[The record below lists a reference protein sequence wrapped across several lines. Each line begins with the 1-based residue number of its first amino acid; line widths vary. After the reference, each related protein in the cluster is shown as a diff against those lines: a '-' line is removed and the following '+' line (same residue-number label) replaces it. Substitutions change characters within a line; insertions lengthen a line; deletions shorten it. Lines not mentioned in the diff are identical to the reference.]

1 MLNTISKMEKLKLR
15 SRERINRVSTRYRR
29 DELYGIDW
37 DQRLLGITGSRGVGK
52 TTLVLQHI
60 RERHGLGNE
69 ALYLSLDDLYFT
81 EHRLLDLAED
91 FRREGGLFVYLDE
104 VHKYPGWANEV
115 KTLYDLYPDLNI
127 VFTGSSML
135 ELYKAN
141 ADLSRR
147 AVMYQLHGLTFRQ
160 YLGIKDLLHHDPVP
174 LADVLHRGNE
184 LIMNLPEDFR
194 PYPHFRNYLKMGYLP
209 FFLES
214 ESWYSDLL
222 QASTRALVESDMAL
236 IYNIDVRNLR
246 SIYQL
251 LYAVATSPPFKPNI
265 VKISERLEISRNTV
279 VQYLHYLEKA
289 DLLVLLGSSKSG
301 LSSMQKPDKIY
312 FSNPNLYYALHP
324 GEPNTGAVRESFVL
338 SQLRRGHEVRYPET
352 GDFLI
357 DDQYL
362 IEVGGKNKS
371 EHQIRD
377 APHGY
382 IAADDLDYALG
393 RKVPIWLFGWI
404 D

>member
-1 MLNTISKMEKLKLR
+1 MEELIHR

-29 DELYGIDW
+29 DELYRMDW
-37 DQRLLGITGSRGVGK
+37 NQRLIGITGSRGVGK
-52 TTLVLQHI
+52 TTLLLQRI
-60 RERHGLGNE
+60 RERHGLGDE

-81 EHRLLDLAED
+81 EHRLLDLVED
-91 FRREGGLFVYLDE
+91 FRRGGGSFVYLDE

-115 KTLYDLYPDLNI
+115 KTLYDLYPDLYV

-135 ELYKAN
+135 ELHKAN

-160 YLGIKDLLHHDPVP
+160 YLGIKGLLRHDPVQ
-174 LADVLHRGNE
+174 LDEVLHRSND
-184 LIMNLPEDFR
+184 LIMSLPDHFR
-194 PYPHFRNYLKMGYLP
+194 PYPHFREYLRTGYLP

-214 ESWYSDLL
+214 GTWYPDLL
-222 QASTRALVESDMAL
+222 QASTRAIVESDMAYL
-236 IYNIDVRNLR
+236 YNIDVRNLK

-265 VKISERLEISRNTV
+265 AKISERLEISRNTV
-279 VQYLHYLEKA
+279 VQYLHYLAKA
-289 DLLVLLGSSKSG
+289 DLLVLLSSSKKG

-338 SQLRRGHEVRYPET
+338 SQLRRSHDVRYPEK
-352 GDFLI
+352 GDFLV
-357 DDQYL
+357 DEQYL
-362 IEVGGKNKS
+362 IEVGGRNKS
-371 EHQIRD
+371 GHQI
-377 APHGY
+377 AESPQGF
-382 IAADDLDYALG
+382 IAADDLEYALG
-393 RKVPIWLFGWI
+393 RKLPIWLFGWI